1 MESGIPKELLA
12 TLQTVEGFNEQA
24 FTEVHRSGEQVVSVR
39 LNPAKI
45 NSVPAGLDADGKVPW
60 SSYGYYLMKRPS
72 FTLDPLFHAGTY
84 YVQEASS
91 MFLELAIRQS
101 CDLSKPLRVLDLC
114 AAPGGKST
122 LIQSVI
128 SEESLLVSN
137 EIIKSRAGILAE
149 NMGKWGAVNT
159 VVTNNEPA
167 HFKRLPNFF
176 DLMLVDAPCSGSGL
190 FRKDPEAIE
199 EWSLQNVQLCSE
211 RQQRI
216 LSDTMETLK
225 PGGLLIYS
233 TCSYSAAENEDML
246 DWISDTFEVQ
256 SIPLQ
261 VETEWGIVETFSPNH
276 QNAGYRFYPDKL
288 KGEGFFLAVFQKAGE
303 EIIGKTTKSKNK
315 PALLSKAERELVNPY
330 ILDAD
335 KYDFIKFKDEI
346 LALPATMT
354 DDFLLLQSSLY
365 FKKAGVKIG
374 TLIRNSL
381 VPQHEWAVSSIASG
395 ILPKVDVDLATAQQ
409 YLRKKDIEIITDV
422 KGWATVC
429 YQNVPLGLVKILTG
443 RCNNYY
449 PKDWRILNM

>member
-1 MESGIPKELLA
+1 MQLPPSFITSIQNVPGFKEA
-12 TLQTVEGFNEQA
+12 TFVATHE
-24 FTEVHRSGEQVVSVR
+24 SGEQLVSIR
-39 LNPAKI
+39 INPAKI
-45 NSVPAGLDADGKVPW
+45 NAVPNGLGADGKVPW
-60 SSYGYYLMKRPS
+60 SSYGYYLTKRPS

-91 MFLELAIRQS
+91 MFLEHAIRQS
-101 CDLSKPLRVLDLC
+101 CDLAKALRVLDLC

-149 NMGKWGAVNT
+149 NISKWGAANT
-159 VVTNNEPA
+159 IVTNNEPG
-167 HFKRLPNFF
+167 HFKRLPGFF
-176 DLMLVDAPCSGSGL
+176 DLMVVDAPCSGSGL
-190 FRKDPEAIE
+190 FRKDPEAIK

-216 LSDTMETLK
+216 LSDSMESLK
-225 PGGLLIYS
+225 PGGILIYS
-233 TCSYSAAENEDML
+233 TCSYSAAENEEML
-246 DWISDTFEVQ
+246 DWISETFDVQ

-261 VETEWGIVETFSPNH
+261 LEPAWGIVETFSPHHKNT
-276 QNAGYRFYPDKL
+276 GYRFYPDKL

-303 EIIGKTTKSKNK
+303 EMIGKSNKSKNK
-315 PALLSKAERELVNPY
+315 PVLLSKAERELVNPY
-330 ILDAD
+330 FINPDQ
-335 KYDFIKFKDEI
+335 YDFIRFKDEI

-395 ILPKVDVDLATAQQ
+395 ILPKIEVDLATAQQ
-409 YLRKKDIEIITDV
+409 FLRKKDIQIITDV
-422 KGWATVC
+422 KGWATVF